1 MIELLFFGQ
10 LTDVTGTS
18 SMQWEDV
25 RDTDSLL
32 IQINERYPQLM
43 KMKFVIAVNNKMIT
57 ESMNLDP
64 GSKIAF
70 MPPFSGG

>member
-18 SMQWEDV
+18 TMQWESV
-25 RDTDSLL
+25 QDTDELL
-32 IQINERYPQLM
+32 KQLLYKYPQLS
-43 KMKFVIAVNNKMIT
+43 KMKFVIAVNNKMTT
-57 ESMNLDP
+57 ETMPLNP